1 MKKTIILLA
10 GAVLTAALALT
21 ACNKTKMYS
30 NRLDGGDW
38 KVTEL
43 SVDGKNEA
51 ELPKWNIGEC
61 DAYKET
67 CTGSWKNDH
76 DHTAKFVWQFREKG
90 KKFEIS
96 NQSKVEDV
104 TAGLIGDMFFHAE
117 ELADQCVNFSG
128 VYNVLEHKKKMMKFE
143 STSAIGFPGQ
153 KVIIS
158 IEKQ

>member
-1 MKKTIILLA
+1 MKKTILFISASIILSIA
-10 GAVLTAALALT
+10 FI
-21 ACNKTKMYS
+21 ACNKTKMYT

-43 SVDGKNEA
+43 SVDGTNEA
-51 ELPKWNIGEC
+51 ELPEWTIGEC
-61 DAYKET
+61 DAYKEA
-67 CTGSWKNDH
+67 CKGDWKNDH
-76 DHTAKFVWQFREKG
+76 GHKANFIWQFREKG

-128 VYNVLEHKKKMMKFE
+128 TYEVVEHKKKMMEFK
-143 STSAIGFPGQ
+143 STTTIGFPG
-153 KVIIS
+153 KTVVIK
-158 IEKQ
+158 IEKK